1 MPNKAYQYAKDVMT
15 GKVIAPKYVIMQCAE
30 FLTMADG
37 KNPKYVIDEE
47 KVKTIEELLKNVY
60 LFKGRKA
67 NVSLYEASSGNEWL
81 LYTASLCTV
90 HREDRSRRRYKTV
103 IEEIARKNHKSSS
116 IAVIFIL
123 LFLLNGSFQ
132 RLFSVAPTG
141 ELSREVMLAL
151 SGMIKASPALYDS
164 DSAKDSLFK
173 IRRDD
178 IICKYNDSV
187 YKPLNY
193 SNDKLDGK
201 EPSAFVVD
209 ECGALG
215 DNPYAINAMESG
227 QLTVVNP
234 LGFIISTKYPTASNA
249 FETQIDLAKK
259 VLDGVIEDDSI
270 FSLLYEPD
278 EPEKWMTDDTVLLH
292 ANPIAPYDPDLW
304 EELLRKRKLAI
315 EMESQRENFLT
326 KHCNITYAGLG
337 TTGFIPLDLV
347 TQGRRDEFDW
357 NGKEVYIG
365 VDLSMT
371 TDNCSVAMVCEDH
384 GGIMADVWAFVPADK
399 VTKKSIEE
407 KVDYE
412 ALIRSG
418 KCIACGD
425 SVVDYAVIENFVF
438 DLEEKYGVTIMG
450 IGYDRYNALSSAQKW
465 ERGKNGDGY
474 GYNTVIVRQHSDT
487 LHMPTKLLVEMCE
500 QGKFHYIT
508 SKMLEINFEN
518 ARCKEDTNLNKYV
531 TKKHSRGK
539 VDMVVALI
547 NGIYLLQQ
555 DMLLGEDDWVIQ

>member
-1 MPNKAYQYAKDVMT
+1 MKNKAYKYAKDVMT
-15 GKVIAPKYVIMQCAE
+15 GKVIAPKYVVMQCAE
-30 FLTMADG
+30 FLSIADG
-37 KNPKYVIDEE
+37 KDHKYIIDEK
-47 KVKTIEELLKNVY
+47 KVETIENLLRNIY
-60 LFKGRKA
+60 LFKGRKV

-81 LYTASLCTV
+81 LYIASLCTV
-90 HREDRSRRRYKTV
+90 HRDDRNRRRYRTI

-123 LFLLNGSFQ
+123 LFLLEPPFS

-151 SGMIKASPALYDS
+151 SGMIKASPSLYS
-164 DSAKDSLFK
+164 DVAKDSLFK

-178 IICKYNDSV
+178 IICKMNDSV

-201 EPSAFVVD
+201 EPTAFVVD
-209 ECGALG
+209 EAGALG

-227 QLTVVNP
+227 QLTVINP
-234 LGFIISTKYPTASNA
+234 LGFIISTKYPTSKNA
-249 FETQIDLAKK
+249 FEDQIDLAKK
-259 VLDGVIEDDSI
+259 VLDGVIEDETI
-270 FSLLYEPD
+270 FALLYEPD
-278 EPEKWMTDDTVLLH
+278 EPDKWMTDDNVLLQ
-292 ANPIAPYDPDLW
+292 ANPVAPDDPDLW
-304 EELLRKRKLAI
+304 NELLRKRELAI
-315 EMESQRENFLT
+315 AMESARENFLT

-337 TTGFIPLDLV
+337 TTGFIDMNLV
-347 TQGRRDEFDW
+347 QQGRIDDFDW
-357 NGKEVYIG
+357 NGKEVYLG

-371 TDNCSVAMVCEDH
+371 TDNCSVAMVAEH
-384 GGIMADVWAFVPADK
+384 EGGIVADVYAFIPADK
-399 VTKKSIEE
+399 VAKKSIEE

-418 KCIACGD
+418 KCIPCGD
-425 SVVDYAVIENFVF
+425 SVVDYSVIEDFVF
-438 DLEEKYGVTIMG
+438 DIEEKFGVTVMG

-465 ERGKNGDGY
+465 ERGKSGDGY

-500 QGKFHYIT
+500 QGKFHYT
-508 SKMLEINFEN
+508 ANKMLEINFEN
-518 ARCKEDTNLNKYV
+518 ARCTEDTNLNKYV
-531 TKKHSRGK
+531 NKKRSRGK

>member
-1 MPNKAYQYAKDVMT
+1 MKNKAYQYAKGVMS
-15 GKVIAPKYVIMQCAE
+15 GKIIAPKYVVMQCAE
-30 FLTMADG
+30 FLAIADG
-37 KNPKYVIDEE
+37 KDSKYIIDE
-47 KVKTIEELLKNVY
+47 KLVKTIEELLKNIY

-67 NVSLYEASSGNEWL
+67 NITVYEAASGNEWL
-81 LYTASLCTV
+81 LYVASLCTV
-90 HREDRSRRRYKTV
+90 YREDRNKRRYRTV

-116 IAVIFIL
+116 VAVIFIL
-123 LFLLNGSFQ
+123 LFLLNGAFQ

-151 SGMIKASPALYDS
+151 SGMIKASPSLYNAE
-164 DSAKDSLFK
+164 SAKESLFK

-178 IICKYNDSV
+178 IICKVNDSV

-201 EPSAFVVD
+201 EPAAFVVD
-209 ECGALG
+209 EAGALG

-234 LGFIISTKYPTASNA
+234 LGFIISTKYPTSVNA
-249 FETQIDLAKK
+249 FETYVDLGKK
-259 VLDGVIEDDSI
+259 VLDGIIEDESV
-270 FSLLYEPD
+270 FALLYEPD
-278 EPEKWMTDDTVLLH
+278 EPENWMTDDKVLLH
-292 ANPIAPYDPDLW
+292 ANPVAPDDPDLW
-304 EELLRKRKLAI
+304 EELLHKREIAI
-315 EMESQRENFLT
+315 AMESARENFLT

-337 TTGFIPLDLV
+337 TTGFIDMSLV
-347 TQGRRDEFDW
+347 KEGRIDDYDW
-357 NGKEVYIG
+357 NGKEVYLG

-371 TDNCSVAMVCEDH
+371 TDNCSVAMVAEDN
-384 GGIMADVWAFVPADK
+384 GGIIADVWAFIPADK

-407 KVDYE
+407 KVDYD

-418 KCIACGD
+418 KCIPCGD
-425 SVVDYAVIENFVF
+425 SVVDYAVIEDFVF
-438 DLEEKYGVTIMG
+438 GLEEKYGVTIMG

-465 ERGKNGDGY
+465 ERGKTGDGY

-500 QGKFHYIT
+500 QGKFHYT
-508 SKMLEINFEN
+508 TNKMLEINFEN
-518 ARCKEDTNLNKYV
+518 ARCTEDTNLNKYV
-531 TKKHSRGK
+531 NKKRSRGK

-555 DMLLGEDDWVIQ
+555 DMLLGENDWVIQ